1 MPTLAAASSSRLGKT
16 RPATNRDTVKP
27 IPARA
32 PAPTMC
38 VQRVPVG
45 SGARPHADRDP
56 SERGDAHHHADHQS
70 DHNTDR
76 HGSRSGDVHFGIGV
90 EADTGIG
97 EREERHVTVGPPQ
110 PAGRGPRRSLEVVA
124 KECLLDARATGALG
138 RHPCEADVAG
148 RAISASIRDGEAWMQ
163 PAEARH
169 PPKSSRLWDC

>member
-1 MPTLAAASSSRLGKT
+1 MPTLAAASSSRLGKA

-32 PAPTMC
+32 PAPTMF
-38 VQRVPVG
+38 VQRVPVD

-70 DHNTDR
+70 DHHTDR
-76 HGSRSGDVHFGIGV
+76 HGSRSGDVQFGIGV

-97 EREERHVTVGPPQ
+97 EREERHVAVGPPQ

-124 KECLLDARATGALG
+124 KECSLDARATGRFGA
-138 RHPCEADVAG
+138 
-148 RAISASIRDGEAWMQ
+148 
-163 PAEARH
+163 
-169 PPKSSRLWDC
+169 PPV